1 MSPHHLLVRRT
12 SRCRRDS
19 GATTAEYAVGTV
31 GAATIAALLV
41 RLAGDGTFLELVRP
55 FLEIGLRDLPWSDG
69 WPFVRPFRG
78 IGR

>member
-1 MSPHHLLVRRT
+1 MSLHHLPHPSPRP
-12 SRCRRDS
+12 RRDA

-31 GAATIAALLV
+31 GACAVGAVLV
-41 RLAGDGTFLELVRP
+41 RLAGDGTLLELVRP

-78 IGR
+78 IQR

>member
-1 MSPHHLLVRRT
+1 MTSHHLLARRIP
-12 SRCRRDS
+12 RRRHSS

-31 GAATIAALLV
+31 GAATIATVLV